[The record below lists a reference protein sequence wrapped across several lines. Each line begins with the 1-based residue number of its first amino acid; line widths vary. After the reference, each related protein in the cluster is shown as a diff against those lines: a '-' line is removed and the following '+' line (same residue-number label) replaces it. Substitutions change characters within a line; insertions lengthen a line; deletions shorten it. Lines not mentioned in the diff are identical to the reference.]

1 MMMTLMTMPSSHA
14 PTYLDRAPS
23 SQEPTFLDRAHG
35 RSLQSCTCINKN
47 YPCYATSGGRT
58 SCWTMDESTCSSNGG
73 EYCTW
78 AECTVSHCSSCAI
91 DGASCRTCED
101 GYVGGACESE
111 ASFFADVSVQLLRGG
126 VVGMASPKLHAL
138 LSAGFDGTGNRGAA
152 VLKVAQAF
160 TREYADSFEL
170 VVVLPAE
177 ALPGGTAHQ
186 EYWGASGLYDTST
199 LQGIICGGNPLE
211 GGFKAI
217 LHEITHNYV
226 RPQAVVPQGSQDY
239 FTRGSHWGLTGT
251 GAYKGM
257 LGGYPSSAIS
267 CVSPAGRIPTSAL
280 PCATNDTVVD
290 TTAGSAST
298 SNDMSNTDFAS
309 VELYMMGLL
318 SEAELINANEE
329 LLTCTIPPAEVAARI
344 SYDSGAS
351 TYTVSCDG
359 GVQFLSPAEQAA
371 SWTPTGKE
379 LAQGQQLRVGVVLLF
394 SDAQSMPASAA
405 NYPAS
410 VDWATNYFEN
420 VLPPRFAAASR
431 NLATVSFAVGAA
443 EAKLSPSPPPPP
455 PLLSPLIPPP
465 PHASGDG
472 GDGGAVAGAVAGG
485 VVALMAVMGLGTLAV
500 LLWQFLRDKRK
511 QQQAARR
518 DTSVQFVA
526 DSQPQ
531 PLPSTMIEL
540 AELPAKD
547 AV

>member
-1 MMMTLMTMPSSHA
+1 MMMTLMTMPSSQA
-14 PTYLDRAPS
+14 PTYLNRAPS
-23 SQEPTFLDRAHG
+23 SQEPTHLDRAHG
-35 RSLQSCTCINKN
+35 RSLQSCTCINEN

-58 SCWTMDESTCSSNGG
+58 SCWTMDESTCSSNSG

-101 GYVGGACESE
+101 GYVGATCESE

-138 LSAGFDGTGNRGAA
+138 LAAGFDGTGNRGAA
-152 VLKVAQAF
+152 VSRVAQAF

-405 NYPAS
+405 NYSAS

-443 EAKLSPSPPPPP
+443 EAKLSPSPPPP
-455 PLLSPLIPPP
+455 LSPPSPPSLEMVALYVT
-465 PHASGDG
+465 ASGSVSDYSNTSSLQQKVATAAG
-472 GDGGAVAGAVAGG
+472 VDASLVTISVAAASVIITATIAVP
-485 VVALMAVMGLGTLAV
+485 
-500 LLWQFLRDKRK
+500 
-511 QQQAARR
+511 AANPNPNP
-518 DTSVQFVA
+518 
-526 DSQPQ
+526 DSNPY
-531 PLPSTMIEL
+531 PNHNPN
-540 AELPAKD
+540 P
-547 AV
+547 